1 MYKQIMIAVDGSK
14 ASSLALKEAIELA
27 KNQKSKLCVIHIVDT
42 LYEGDV
48 DREAFVELI
57 RKQGQEVLNS
67 IKKKLSRV
75 KIEFEMKLTELTPS
89 KSQIAE
95 KLVDEASAWSADL
108 IIIGTHGRRGIQHIL
123 TGSVAEEVIRIS
135 KIPVLLV
142 KK

>member
-1 MYKQIMIAVDGSK
+1 MIAVDGSK

-27 KNQKSKLCVIHIVDT
+27 KNQNSKLCVIHIVDT

>member
-27 KNQKSKLCVIHIVDT
+27 KNQNSKLCVIHIVDT

>member
-67 IKKKLSRV
+67 IKKN
-75 KIEFEMKLTELTPS
+75 
-89 KSQIAE
+89 
-95 KLVDEASAWSADL
+95 
-108 IIIGTHGRRGIQHIL
+108 
-123 TGSVAEEVIRIS
+123 
-135 KIPVLLV
+135 
-142 KK
+142 